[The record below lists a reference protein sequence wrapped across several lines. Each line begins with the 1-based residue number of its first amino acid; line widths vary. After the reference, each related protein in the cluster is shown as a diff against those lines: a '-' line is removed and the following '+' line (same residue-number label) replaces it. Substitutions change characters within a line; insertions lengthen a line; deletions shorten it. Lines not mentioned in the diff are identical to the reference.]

1 MFIPQ
6 KPPVLGLEDL
16 ASPISVPFGAICT
29 WPSQAPPYLSG
40 THPLAFCS
48 PEKQSSQVAGVGG
61 WGARDQPLRCFSTIL
76 TASTLAQGA
85 APLVAHKLV
94 KVGRPLSAKLS

>member
-40 THPLAFCS
+40 THPLAFCC
-48 PEKQSSQVAGVGG
+48 PEKQSSQGAGLGG
-61 WGARDQPLRCFSTIL
+61 GGRGTSPSAALATIL

-85 APLVAHKLV
+85 APLVTHKLV
-94 KVGRPLSAKLS
+94 KAGRPLSAKLS